1 MKCKYIF
8 FDAANTLLYKSNL
21 FDTIIK
27 TIKEFGIDIDKNTL
41 IRRHKI
47 VSEIIIAPNK
57 TSKEFYD
64 RFNSEVLYSLGIIP
78 NADILDAIYKNC
90 LPLPWNKFEDTETF
104 KGLNVGLGIISN
116 WDHTLPDKIATL
128 FDFKFNK
135 VVFSSEVKFSKPN
148 PEIFLKALSEIEY
161 ASEEIMYIG
170 DSIRLDMEPAL
181 KLGLNTVLID
191 RNNIYPNFP
200 GQKIES
206 LSQIKDLLN
215 KEVKKS

>member
-8 FDAANTLLYKSNL
+8 FDVANTLLYKSDL

-27 TIKEFGIDIDKNTL
+27 TLNEFGIDIDKSTL
-41 IRRHKI
+41 IKRHKI

-57 TSKEFYD
+57 TSREFYD
-64 RFNSEVLYSLGIIP
+64 HFNSEILYSLGIIP
-78 NADILDAIYKNC
+78 KRDILESIYKNC
-90 LPLPWNKFEDTETF
+90 QPLPWNKFEDTEIL
-104 KGLNVGLGIISN
+104 KESNVSIGIISN
-116 WDHTLPDKIATL
+116 WDHTLPDKLAKL
-128 FDFKFNK
+128 FNFKFDK
-135 VVFSSEVKFSKPN
+135 VVFSSEVQLSKPN
-148 PEIFLKALSEIEY
+148 AEIFVKALSEIEH
-161 ASEEIMYIG
+161 ARKEIMYVG

-200 GQKIES
+200 GQRIES

-215 KEVKKS
+215 KEL